1 MAHQTLNQEMKD
13 LCDIIYDWMKHIL
26 YDMKDASGLWLDTTS
41 APGFEWTLI
50 NDEEFR
56 GPCVGLVPC
65 KDDNKKLK
73 GYNIYNYFFDFH
85 HVNIIIRGNVVTW
98 WEYPDTE
105 YRDFTKTQ
113 MYSLY
118 EKILAY
124 YQNRGNKDEE
134 TIEKET

>member
-1 MAHQTLNQEMKD
+1 MAYRAINQEMKD
-13 LCDIIYDWMKHIL
+13 LCDIIYDWMKPIL
-26 YDMKDASGLWLDTTS
+26 YDMKDASGLLLDTNS
-41 APGFEWTLI
+41 GPGFEWTLI
-50 NDEEFR
+50 NDGELQ

-124 YQNRGNKDEE
+124 YQSRGNKDEE
-134 TIEKET
+134 TIKEET